1 MSKPA
6 GPSPAM
12 PPPQRWRLH
21 AHTRVI
27 ATPAKKQ
34 LPAIDA
40 AGSLQHLT
48 RFKETIVITSLTRL
62 LGIVLLAGSLG
73 ACSSMSTRDKN
84 TAAGAA
90 IGGVAGSVLTGGSTV
105 GTLGGAVVG
114 GVIGNRI
121 DKDKK

>member
-1 MSKPA
+1 
-6 GPSPAM
+6 M
-12 PPPQRWRLH
+12 PTPQRARLQ
-21 AHTRVI
+21 ALTRVI
-27 ATPAKKQ
+27 AIPATTQ
-34 LPAIDA
+34 RPALVR
-40 AGSLQHLT
+40 AGSIQHLT
-48 RFKETIVITSLTRL
+48 RLKETIVNTSLTRL

-105 GTLGGAVVG
+105 GALGGAVVG
-114 GVIGNRI
+114 GGIGNRI